1 MRINIK
7 AKDCKFIV
15 NKEKRKV
22 VCIIPKT
29 KYKFLNFLT
38 YNEKHIVL
46 DFCYNEYTLPNQIVG
61 IATCSLDDEWDEEL
75 GRRIAFQRAKY
86 KFNCAFFK
94 RANLLMNDIDKF
106 MVQLENKF
114 NKYGEKITEN
124 LKKNEDIIDMI
135 EKRGKFSS

>member
-22 VCIIPKT
+22 VCIIPET
-29 KYKFLNFLT
+29 QYKFLDFLT
-38 YNEKHIVL
+38 HDERDITL
-46 DFCYNEYTLPNQIVG
+46 DFCYKNECILPNQIVG

-94 RANLLMNDIDKF
+94 RANLLMNNIDKF
-106 MVQLENKF
+106 MAQLENKF

-135 EKRGKFSS
+135 EKKK